1 MSGRFE
7 QANGF
12 CVVACFGNGERRGQ
26 RVNFHQDTAPQ
37 KVRFAVG
44 SRHGISEEIAGLG
57 CSQALVLSTPEQSEV
72 AMDIAGSLG
81 GKVAGVYFRAAMHT
95 PVEVTEDALSHATL
109 VKADCLVAVGGGS
122 TIGLAKAMTLRAELP
137 QIAVPTTYAGSEA
150 TPILGQTENGIKTTL
165 KDFAVTPKVVLYDAE
180 LVTTLPPALSVA
192 SGLNAMAHAVEALY
206 ARERT
211 AETTRLAADGLRAF
225 REGLPRV
232 LADPNDLEAREE
244 TLRGAWAC
252 GTVLGRVGMALHHK
266 LCHALGGSF
275 DLPHAQTH
283 AVVLPHATHY
293 NAAVAAELLRPVTDI
308 FGGGAPGE
316 GLWQFA
322 KEMGAPMALKDL
334 GLAESDLD
342 EAADIA
348 TTNPYWNPREIVRD
362 DIRQLLQ
369 NAWSGCAPG
378 TH

>member
-1 MSGRFE
+1 MS
-7 QANGF
+7 Q
-12 CVVACFGNGERRGQ
+12 
-26 RVNFHQDTAPQ
+26 VNFHQGTATPQ

-44 SRHGISEEIAGLG
+44 SRHRIGEEIAGLG
-57 CSQALVLSTPEQSEV
+57 CSQALVLSTPEQSDV
-72 AMDIAGSLG
+72 ASDIAESLG

-95 PVEVTEDALSHATL
+95 PVEVTEDALSHANL

-122 TIGLAKAMTLRAELP
+122 TIGLAKAITLRAALP

-165 KDFAVTPKVVLYDAE
+165 KDSGVTPKVVLYDAE
-180 LVTTLPPALSVA
+180 LVTTLPPALSTA

-206 ARERT
+206 AKERT
-211 AETTRLAADGLRAF
+211 AETTELAIDGLRAF
-225 REGLPRV
+225 RQGLPRV
-232 LADPNDLEAREE
+232 LADPRDLEAREK

-293 NAAVAAELLRPVTDI
+293 NAAVAAEFLRPVADI
-308 FGGGAPGE
+308 FGGGEPGA

-322 KEMGAPMALKDL
+322 KDMDAPMALKDL
-334 GLAESDLD
+334 GMAESDLD
-342 EAADIA
+342 KAADIA
-348 TTNPYWNPREIVRD
+348 TTNPYWNPREIDRD

-369 NAWSGCAPG
+369 NAWSGRAPG
-378 TH
+378 IH